1 MNTVGSSL
9 SVPGLLLGR
18 ATSGQVRYL
27 MIFLDSRISVLVR
40 DQYDLGMLACIEKS
54 YDSDIKVVQDER
66 ELKEIHD
73 HMLEMKS
80 DPHKCSKL
88 LSTYCQ
94 QGKSVRDSPVMAIF
108 GEVSELEELLGE
120 FPEL

>member
-1 MNTVGSSL
+1 
-9 SVPGLLLGR
+9 
-18 ATSGQVRYL
+18 
-27 MIFLDSRISVLVR
+27 
-40 DQYDLGMLACIEKS
+40 MLAAIEKS
-54 YDSDIKVVQDER
+54 SISDTKLVHDKR
-66 ELKEIHD
+66 ELEEIHES
-73 HMLEMKS
+73 MLEMKS

-88 LSTYCQ
+88 LSTYCK